1 MQCTNEYIEN
11 IKTTFKR
18 ERDTRPI
25 DIIDLKA
32 FIGLLILAGVHRSNR
47 QSLEDLWGSDGD
59 GIEKFR
65 LVMSIKRFKFIVLC
79 LRFDNRD
86 TREERRKIDKLAPIR
101 NIFEKFVEN
110 CKKCYSLGENVC
122 VDEKLEGFR
131 GRCSFRQYIPSKP
144 NKYGIKIYALVDSQ
158 VFYLYNLEIY
168 AGLQPEGV
176 YRISNKPSEV
186 VLRLCQPIYGSGR
199 NVTADNWFT
208 SVELIEE
215 LRKKS
220 LTYVGTIK
228 KK

>member
-1 MQCTNEYIEN
+1 M
-11 IKTTFKR
+11 
-18 ERDTRPI
+18 
-25 DIIDLKA
+25 
-32 FIGLLILAGVHRSNR
+32 
-47 QSLEDLWGSDGD
+47 
-59 GIEKFR
+59 
-65 LVMSIKRFKFIVLC
+65 
-79 LRFDNRD
+79 
-86 TREERRKIDKLAPIR
+86 
-101 NIFEKFVEN
+101 
-110 CKKCYSLGENVC
+110 C

-144 NKYGIKIYALVDSQ
+144 NKCGIKIYALVDSQ
-158 VFYLYNLEIY
+158 VFYLHNLEIY

-176 YRISNKPSEV
+176 YRIRNKPSDV

-228 KK
+228 KNKRQIPKEFITSAGRDINSSLFGFRKTQVGVLYS